1 MQEAF
6 VIKRFKIILIF
17 IVMKKRRVLNF
28 CFLNILCFFVSL
40 NSFAQRNIKEGTSMT
55 LLEVQKKY
63 DLDPSRPLLKRISKT
78 PDKVIKMFRDAGMS
92 PTEHQLTKEEVA
104 IVASAISALPP
115 LHQRVLKQHLKSISF
130 LDNMPN
136 TALTSTITKDE
147 SVNLYHIT
155 FRAGILHQNI
165 TEWVNEKEA
174 TCFSGGD
181 STISV
186 SIQAGLLKALTY
198 VLLHEGTHVVDGSMH
213 LISADSVA
221 GKPRMNDFTREF
233 SKGIWSDIKTLQ
245 WPVKDSLVFKSRFRP
260 GGRRYLY
267 TEASQVYAELVKTP
281 FVSLYGTAS
290 WHEDLAELLTVYHLT
305 RVYTQPFRITI
316 KRSGKVVQEFEPIR
330 SAFAQKRLK
339 LLRHFYGKA

>member
-1 MQEAF
+1 
-6 VIKRFKIILIF
+6 
-17 IVMKKRRVLNF
+17 MKKRRVLNF
-28 CFLNILCFFVSL
+28 CFLNILCFFISL
-40 NSFAQRNIKEGTSMT
+40 NSFAQRNIKEGPSMT
-55 LLEVQKKY
+55 LPEVQKKY
-63 DLDPSRPLLKRISKT
+63 DLDPSRPLLKRISRT

-92 PTEHQLTKEEVA
+92 PSEHQLTKEEVA
-104 IVASAISALPP
+104 IVVSAISALPP

-136 TALTSTITKDE
+136 TALTSTITTDG

-155 FRAGILHQNI
+155 FRASILHQNI

-198 VLLHEGTHVVDGSMH
+198 VLLHEGTHVVDGAMH
-213 LISADSVA
+213 LIAADSVA
-221 GKPRMNDFTREF
+221 GKPHMNDFTSEF
-233 SKGIWSDIKTLQ
+233 SNGVWSNINTLQ
-245 WPVKDSLVFKSRFRP
+245 WPVKDSSVFKSRFRP
-260 GGRRYLY
+260 GGRRFLY

-281 FVSLYGTAS
+281 FVSLYSTAS

-305 RVYTQPFRITI
+305 KVYKQPFSITI
-316 KRSGKVVQEFEPIR
+316 KQSGKVVKKFEPM
-330 SAFAQKRLK
+330 SSPFVKKRLK
-339 LLRHFYGKA
+339 MLSRFYIAR

>member
-1 MQEAF
+1 
-6 VIKRFKIILIF
+6 
-17 IVMKKRRVLNF
+17 MKKRRVLNL
-28 CFLNILCFFVSL
+28 CFLNILFFFVSL

-63 DLDPSRPLLKRISKT
+63 DLDPSRPLLKRIART

-92 PTEHQLTKEEVA
+92 PTEHQLTREEVA
-104 IVASAISALPP
+104 IVDSAIAALPP

-136 TALTSTITKDE
+136 TALTSTITEDE
-147 SVNLYHIT
+147 GVNLYHIT

-165 TEWVNEKEA
+165 TERVNEKEA

-213 LISADSVA
+213 LISEG
-221 GKPRMNDFTREF
+221 GKPHMNDFTRKF
-233 SKGIWSDIKTLQ
+233 SKGIWSNINTLQ
-245 WPVKDSLVFKSRFRP
+245 WPVKDSIVFKSRFRP
-260 GGRRYLY
+260 GGRRYTY

-281 FVSLYGTAS
+281 FVSLYSTAS

-305 RVYTQPFRITI
+305 QVYKQPFRITI
-316 KRSGKVVQEFEPIR
+316 QQSGKVVQEFEPMR
-330 SAFAQKRLK
+330 SPFVKKRLK
-339 LLRHFYGKA
+339 LLRRFYEKA

>member
-1 MQEAF
+1 
-6 VIKRFKIILIF
+6 
-17 IVMKKRRVLNF
+17 MKKRLVLNL

-55 LLEVQKKY
+55 LPEVQKKY
-63 DLDPSRPLLKRISKT
+63 DLDPSVPLLNRITRT

-130 LDNMPN
+130 LNNMPN
-136 TALTSTITKDE
+136 TALTSTITTDG

-181 STISV
+181 STLSV
-186 SIQAGLLKALTY
+186 LIQAGLLKALTY

-221 GKPRMNDFTREF
+221 GKPHMNDFTREF
-233 SKGIWSDIKTLQ
+233 SKGIWSDINTLQ
-245 WPVKDSLVFKSRFRP
+245 WPVKDSLVFKSRFRQ

-281 FVSLYGTAS
+281 FVSLYSTAS

-305 RVYTQPFRITI
+305 KVYKQPFSITI
-316 KRSGKVVQEFEPIR
+316 KQSGKVVQKFEPM
-330 SAFAQKRLK
+330 SSPFVKKRLK
-339 LLRHFYGKA
+339 MLSQFYIKNDYKDL